1 MRALT
6 TLAELDALLKE
17 PGPTLLFKHSTR
29 CPISAGALEEME
41 AFGGEFVYLDLIAH
55 RDVSNEI
62 ARRLGVQHE
71 SPQLILVKGGRAAA
85 VLNHDEIQRS
95 AVLGLVAK

>member
-1 MRALT
+1 VRALT
-6 TLAELDALLKE
+6 TLAELDGLLKE

-41 AFGGEFVYLDLIAH
+41 AFGGDVVYLDLIAH

-71 SPQLILVKGGRAAA
+71 SPQLILVKEGRAAA
-85 VLNHDEIQRS
+85 VLNHDEITRE
-95 AVLGLVAK
+95 AVERLR